1 MKIPASL
8 SMVAILWFLAGCEP
22 AEPPANS
29 EVVVLSGNAYD
40 RGFMHGKLLG
50 NKIRSLYTIL
60 LETNLMPYLNREQD
74 DVMTFLEVYRED
86 KYQNGQFSY
95 RMLLESGENLLEILK
110 DSHPEYAEEM
120 RGIAD
125 GSGIPFERILVL
137 NTFVDTMLAF
147 RSVTLF
153 LKQLSSPNLLEVEFL
168 GNFQDGIDNNGD
180 GQTDEPDDG
189 TVKIESGGEWQPGYG
204 PKTHAAMVEVPTNA
218 KIRMRLF
225 DNPGLGGFT
234 GGPDEKPKEGDLQ
247 GMDPESIRIQL
258 GTELYTAVDDP
269 DCIQMTLSGENDE
282 HLEVIFT
289 PPGGLPPGEI
299 VSVIVQAHDV
309 SQINHPLPVRPR
321 VMRDE
326 RFVFTTR
333 GAGLDAQ
340 KVPNRGEWDGRSM
353 PPSLGFAA
361 RGSATPD
368 GATRLAHHFA
378 LLDSNISHKHT
389 VLFVHRPDA
398 GKPFAVVSW
407 AGLVWGF
414 SGMNQDGLTYMVNP
428 SDTLD
433 NPLVGQVKKQV
444 MYAQLLSTGIPIG
457 IKGRIL
463 LEQSDTVPE
472 ALDLLAAEEDT
483 FGWNLLLG
491 DQYGAI
497 ASAELDNN
505 LLEES
510 DGGFHSFAPE
520 DGIGSVGPDDLR
532 TAMHFLANLPD
543 IDTLFLMFHV
553 QPQRDW
559 SSFFYRSL
567 RAFYILG
574 EEIQNRYGRLD
585 LPGMIEVLRHPELV
599 DTRESMNAVVFE
611 PESGKLHYAMGQV
624 PATDGEFVEFDLA
637 GSGREDLP

>member
-1 MKIPASL
+1 
-8 SMVAILWFLAGCEP
+8 MVAILWFLSGCEP

-29 EVVVLSGNAYD
+29 EVVVLEGSAYD
-40 RGFMHGKLLG
+40 RGFQHGKLLR

-125 GSGIPFERILVL
+125 GANIPFERILVL

-153 LKQLSSPNLLEVEFL
+153 LKQLSSPYLIEVEFL
-168 GNFQDGIDNNGD
+168 GDFADGVDNNGD
-180 GQTDEPDDG
+180 GQTDEADDG
-189 TVKIESGGEWQPGYG
+189 AVKIESGGAWQAGYG
-204 PKTHAAMVEVPTNA
+204 PKTHAAMVEVPVNA
-218 KIRMRLF
+218 QIRMRF
-225 DNPGLGGFT
+225 HDNPGLGGFT

-247 GMDPESIRIQL
+247 GMAPESIRVQL
-258 GTELYTAVDDP
+258 GTELYTAVDD
-269 DCIQMTLSGENDE
+269 DECFQMTLSGENE
-282 HLEVIFT
+282 EYLEVIFT
-289 PPGGLPPGEI
+289 PPGGLPPGQTL
-299 VSVIVQAHDV
+299 SVTVQAHDI
-309 SQINHPLPVRPR
+309 STINNPLPVRPR

-333 GAGLDAQ
+333 GAGLSPRQ
-340 KVPNRGEWDGRSM
+340 VPNRGEWDGRSM
-353 PPSLGFAA
+353 PPSIGFAV
-361 RGSATPD
+361 RGTATSD

-378 LLDSNISHKHT
+378 LLDSNVSHKHT
-389 VLFVHRPDA
+389 VLFVHRPDN
-398 GKPFAVVSW
+398 GTPFAVVSW

-414 SGMNQDGLTYMVNP
+414 SGMNREGLTYMVNP

-433 NPLVGQVKKQV
+433 NPLVGQVKQAVTSAK
-444 MYAQLLSTGIPIG
+444 LLSTGIPIG
-457 IKGRIL
+457 VKGRIL
-463 LEQSDTVPE
+463 LEQSGTVPE
-472 ALDLLAAEEDT
+472 ALGLLEAEENT

-491 DQYGAI
+491 DQNGAI

-510 DGGFHSFAPE
+510 DGGFHSFTPE
-520 DGIGSVGPDDLR
+520 DGIGNVGPDDLSM
-532 TAMHFLANLPD
+532 AMHFQANLPD
-543 IDTLFLMFHV
+543 IDTTILVFHV
-553 QPQRDW
+553 QPQLLW
-559 SSFFYRSL
+559 SSFYYRSL

-574 EEIQNRYGRLD
+574 EEIQSRYGRLD

-611 PESGKLHYAMGQV
+611 PEDGKLHYAMGQV
-624 PATDGEFVEFDLA
+624 PATDGEFVEFDLGGA
-637 GSGREDLP
+637 P

>member
-1 MKIPASL
+1 MNRTTAAVIVTFL
-8 SMVAILWFLAGCEP
+8 LAGCEP

-29 EVVVLSGNAYD
+29 EVVVLSGDAYE
-40 RGFMHGKLLG
+40 RGFQHGKLLR

-74 DVMTFLEVYRED
+74 DVMTFLKVYRED

-95 RMLLESGENLLEILK
+95 RMLLESGENLLDILK

-125 GSGIPFERILVL
+125 GAKIPFERILVL

-153 LKQLSSPNLLEVEFL
+153 LKQLSSPYLIELEFL
-168 GNFQDGIDNNGD
+168 GDFQDGVDNNGD
-180 GQTDEPDDG
+180 GQTDEADDG
-189 TVKIESGGEWQPGYG
+189 AVKIESGGVWEAGYG
-204 PKTHAAMVEVPTNA
+204 PKTHAAMVEVPVDA
-218 KIRMRLF
+218 QIRMRFL

-258 GTELYTAVDDP
+258 GTELYTAVDD
-269 DCIQMTLSGENDE
+269 DCFQMTLSGENDE
-282 HLEVIFT
+282 YLEVIFT
-289 PPGGLPPGEI
+289 PPDGLPPGQTL
-299 VSVIVQAHDV
+299 SVTVQAHDI
-309 SQINHPLPVRPR
+309 SAINNPLPVRPR

-333 GAGLDAQ
+333 GAGLSHQ
-340 KVPNRGEWDGRSM
+340 EVPNRGEWDGRSM
-353 PPSLGFAA
+353 PPALGFAA
-361 RGSATPD
+361 RKTATPD

-389 VLFVHRPDA
+389 VLFVHRPDD
-398 GKPFAVVSW
+398 GTPFAVVSW
-407 AGLVWGF
+407 SGLVWGF
-414 SGMNQDGLTYMVNP
+414 SGMNRDGLTYMVNP

-433 NPLVGQVKKQV
+433 NPLVGQVKQHIDE
-444 MYAQLLSTGIPIG
+444 AQLLSTGIPIG
-457 IKGRIL
+457 VKGRIL

-472 ALDLLAAEEDT
+472 ALALLAAEEDT

-491 DQYGAI
+491 DQNGAI
-497 ASAELDNN
+497 AAAELDNN
-505 LLEES
+505 VMRES
-510 DGGFHSFAPE
+510 DGGFHSFTPE
-520 DGIGSVGPDDLR
+520 DGIGNVGPDDLSM
-532 TAMHFLANLPD
+532 AMHFLANLPD
-543 IDTLFLMFHV
+543 IDFSFLAFHV
-553 QPQRDW
+553 QPQLLW
-559 SSFFYRSL
+559 SSFYYRSL
-567 RAFYILG
+567 RAFYILE
-574 EEIQNRYGRLD
+574 EEIQSRYGKLD

-599 DTRESMNAVVFE
+599 DIRESMNAVVFE

-624 PATDGEFVEFDLA
+624 PATDGEFVEFDL
-637 GSGREDLP
+637 GGVQ

>member
-1 MKIPASL
+1 MKTLASL
-8 SMVAILWFLAGCEP
+8 SMLAAALGLLPGCEP

-40 RGFMHGKLLG
+40 RGFQHGRLLG

-86 KYQNGQFSY
+86 KYQDGQFSY
-95 RMLLESGENLLEILK
+95 RMLLESGENLLDILK

-153 LKQLSSPNLLEVEFL
+153 LKQLSSPYLIEVEFL
-168 GNFQDGIDNNGD
+168 GDFQDGVDNNGD
-180 GQTDEPDDG
+180 GQIDEADDG
-189 TVKIESGGEWQPGYG
+189 SVKTWLEGQWTAAYG
-204 PKTHAAMVEVPTNA
+204 PRDHAAVVEVPTDA
-218 KIRMRLF
+218 RIRMRFL
-225 DNPGLGGFT
+225 DHPGLGGFT
-234 GGPDEKPKEGDLQ
+234 GSPDEKPKEGDLQ

-258 GTELYTAVDDP
+258 GTELYTAVED
-269 DCIQMTLSGENDE
+269 DCIQTALSGENQE
-282 HLEVIFT
+282 YLEVIFT
-289 PPGGLPPGEI
+289 PPGGLPPGRI
-299 VSVIVQAHDV
+299 VSLTVQAHDI
-309 SQINHPLPVRPR
+309 SAINNPLPVRPR

-333 GAGLDAQ
+333 GAGLRPEE
-340 KVPNRGEWDGRSM
+340 VPNRGEWDGRSM
-353 PPSLGFAA
+353 PPSLGFAV
-361 RGSATPD
+361 RGTATPD
-368 GATRLAHHFA
+368 RAARLAHHFA
-378 LLDSNISHKHT
+378 LLDSNISHKHA
-389 VLFVHRPDA
+389 VLFVHRPDD
-398 GKPFAVVSW
+398 GTPFAVVSW

-433 NPLVGQVKKQV
+433 NPLVGQVKQRV

-463 LEQSDTVPE
+463 LEQSDTVPA
-472 ALDLLAAEEDT
+472 ALDLLEAEEDT

-491 DQYGAI
+491 DQNGVI
-497 ASAELDNN
+497 AAAELDNN
-505 LLEES
+505 VLREPG
-510 DGGFHSFAPE
+510 GGFCSFTPE
-520 DGIGSVGPDDLR
+520 DGIGNAGPDDLR
-532 TAMHFLANLPD
+532 MAMHFLANLPD
-543 IDTLFLMFHV
+543 IDTTILVFHV
-553 QPQRDW
+553 QPQSEW
-559 SSFFYRSL
+559 SSFYYRSL

-574 EEIQNRYGRLD
+574 EEIQSRYGRLD
-585 LPGMIEVLRHPELV
+585 LPGVIEVLRHPELV

-611 PESGKLHYAMGQV
+611 PELGKLHYAMGQV
-624 PATDGEFVEFDLA
+624 PATDGEFVEFDLGGA
-637 GSGREDLP
+637 P